1 MHLTSSG
8 HTDTPRR
15 RSLWTFAMAALLG
28 VAVVLTGCGGDDA
41 AESTAQSDSPSL
53 PSGELEVEDP
63 WARPAPSGGNSALY
77 MTLANGQ
84 DTPDT
89 LSSVTLPIA
98 DRVEVHES
106 YQKEDGTSGMR
117 PVDTLAVAPKSRLAL
132 EPGGRHVMLIG
143 LSQPLEAGSQIVLNV
158 EFAQAGLK
166 RLRVP
171 IQNQPPSDSG
181 DSMTE

>member
-1 MHLTSSG
+1 MHRSLDR
-8 HTDTPRR
+8 TDTPRR
-15 RSLWTFAMAALLG
+15 RSLWTLALAALLG
-28 VAVVLTGCGGDDA
+28 VAVAFTGCGGDDS
-41 AESTAQSDSPSL
+41 AESASQSDSPSL
-53 PSGELEVEDP
+53 PSSELEIEDP
-63 WARPAPSGGNSALY
+63 WARPAPSGGNSAMY

-84 DTPDT
+84 DTADT
-89 LSSVTLPIA
+89 LASVTLPIA

-117 PVDTLAVAPKSRLAL
+117 PIDTLAVAPKSRLKL

-181 DSMTE
+181 EPMAE